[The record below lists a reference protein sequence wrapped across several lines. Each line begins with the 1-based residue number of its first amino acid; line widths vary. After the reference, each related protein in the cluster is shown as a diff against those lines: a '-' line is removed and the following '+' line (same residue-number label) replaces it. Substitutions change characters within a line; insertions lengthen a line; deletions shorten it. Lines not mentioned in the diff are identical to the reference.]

1 MSLKDVLV
9 FLDAADASEPRLQLA
24 TGIAHQLG
32 GSLSAVYVRA
42 KEDAGLPP
50 GITVL
55 RRGLVPQLVPEVV
68 DLPPS
73 VSIGEVAERRYR
85 QCTPSSSEAHWYE
98 IEATDSAQLIALA
111 RAADLIVMG
120 QSGHRPRV
128 GAGPRPDRIVMNC
141 GRPVLI
147 VPYIG
152 TYPEIG
158 RRILV
163 AWDGSREA
171 VRAVNDAIPM
181 MGHAKAVTLVRVYDG
196 NGGHERD
203 RETATRV
210 IHHLAS
216 HGISARLADT
226 PRGSSPVADVLLSRA
241 MDLSADMIVAGAFH
255 RSPLRETLVG
265 GVSRGLLQRM
275 TVPVLMSH

>member
-9 FLDAADASEPRLQLA
+9 FLDAADASERRFQLA
-24 TGIAHQLG
+24 TGIAHDLG
-32 GSLSAVYVRA
+32 ASLSAVFVRG
-42 KEDAGLPP
+42 KEAP
-50 GITVL
+50 GITPEVTVL

-73 VSIGEVAERRYR
+73 TSPGEVAEQRYR
-85 QCTPSSSEAHWYE
+85 QCATSAERRWYE
-98 IEATDSAQLIALA
+98 IEATDSDQLIALA

-120 QSGHRPRV
+120 QSNHRPRV
-128 GAGPRPDRIVMNC
+128 SGGPRPDHIVMNC

-152 TYPEIG
+152 SYPEIG
-158 RRILV
+158 RRVLV

-181 MGHAKAVTLVRVYDG
+181 MGRAKAVTLVRVFNGDG
-196 NGGHERD
+196 SRTGD
-203 RETATRV
+203 RETAALA

-216 HGISARLADT
+216 HGISARLANT
-226 PRGSSPVADVLLSRA
+226 PRGSGPVADVLLSRA